1 MTGASKLRVAIVT
14 TFYPPH
20 NFGGDGRYVKSFA
33 HALSRAGCEVEVVY
47 CDDGWRVLS
56 GQSSDPPPAEPIDD
70 GDGVLV
76 NRVSSG
82 WAMGSVL
89 AMQQFGRPLLQK
101 KALEKALSRDFDVI
115 HYHNIS
121 LAGGPGVLG
130 IGDAIKL
137 YTAHEHWLVC
147 ANHVLWRH
155 KRELCDGRECTRCS
169 LAHRRPPPLW
179 RATGLLER
187 ESRHVDEFIALSE
200 SVAANHKAFGFARD
214 MRLMASFLPDAEAG
228 AAPDIAPHDHPRPYY
243 LMVGRLETIKGM
255 QDVVPLF
262 AKADFPADLLIAGSG
277 PMEEELRSLA
287 GGSANVHFLGQV
299 DPVRLPAL
307 YRGARALIT
316 PSRCYEVFPMVA
328 LEAFREGTPI
338 IARDLGPYP
347 QIVRESGAGML
358 FDDAD
363 SLSDA
368 LMRLADD
375 DALRAELSANGRTV
389 LAGRWSEATAMRD
402 WLALVAE
409 IAERRGRPE
418 VAARAGALLA
428 ARDMA

>member
-1 MTGASKLRVAIVT
+1 MTSTNTLRVAIVT

-20 NFGGDGRYVKSFA
+20 NFGGDGRYVRSFA
-33 HALSRAGCEVEVVY
+33 HALARAGCAVEVIY
-47 CDDGWRVLS
+47 CDDGYRVLS
-56 GQSSDPPPAEPIDD
+56 GKRSEPPPADPVVEE
-70 GDGVLV
+70 DGVLV
-76 NRVSSG
+76 HRISSP
-82 WAMGSVL
+82 WAAGSVL
-89 AMQQFGRPLLQK
+89 LMQQLGRPVLQK
-101 KALEKALSRDFDVI
+101 NALERALSRDFDVI

-130 IGDAIKL
+130 IGDALKF

-155 KRELCDGRECTRCS
+155 GRELCDARQCVRCS
-169 LAHRRPPPLW
+169 LAHKRPPPLW

-187 ESRHVDEFIALSE
+187 EAAHVDEFIALSE
-200 SVAANHKAFGFARD
+200 SVAANHKAFGFHRD

-228 AAPDIAPHDHPRPYY
+228 AAPDVTPYAHPRPYF

-262 AKADFPADLLIAGSG
+262 AEEGFPADLLIAGSG
-277 PMEEELRSLA
+277 PMDAELRHLA
-287 GGSANVHFLGQV
+287 GGSANVQFLGQV
-299 DPVRLPAL
+299 DPVQLPAL

-347 QIVRESGAGML
+347 QIVRESGAGLL
-358 FDDAD
+358 FHDAET
-363 SLSDA
+363 LRGA
-368 LMRLADD
+368 LLRLATDE
-375 DALRAELSANGRTV
+375 AHRAQLSANGRAA
-389 LAGRWSEATAMRD
+389 LATRWSERTGMRD
-402 WLALVAE
+402 YFTLVAE
-409 IAERRGRPE
+409 TAKRRGRQHVSDRAE
-418 VAARAGALLA
+418 AVVASLA
-428 ARDMA
+428 

>member
-1 MTGASKLRVAIVT
+1 MSEAATLRVGIVT

-20 NFGGDGRYVKSFA
+20 NFGGDGRYVRSFA
-33 HALSRAGCEVEVVY
+33 HALARAGCEVEVIY

-56 GQSSDPPPAEPIDD
+56 GKSSDPPPAELVDD

-76 NRVSSG
+76 NRISSG
-82 WAMGSVL
+82 WAAGSVL
-89 AMQQFGRPLLQK
+89 AMQQLGKPLFQR
-101 KALEKALSRDFDVI
+101 KALEKALSRNFDVI
-115 HYHNIS
+115 HYHNVS
-121 LAGGPGVLG
+121 LAGGPGALG
-130 IGDAIKL
+130 VGDAIKF

-155 KRELCDGRECTRCS
+155 GRELCDARQCIRCS
-169 LAHRRPPPLW
+169 IAHRRPPPLW

-187 ESRHVDEFIALSE
+187 EARHVDEFIALSE
-200 SVAANHKAFGFARD
+200 SVAANHRAFGFSRD

-228 AAPDIAPHDHPRPYY
+228 AAPDAAPFAHARPYY

-262 AKADFPADLLIAGSG
+262 AEEGFPADLLIAGSG
-277 PMEEELRSLA
+277 PMEAELRRLA
-287 GGSANVHFLGQV
+287 GNSPAIHFLGQT
-299 DPVRLPAL
+299 DPRDLPGL

-347 QIVRESGAGML
+347 QIVRESGAGLL
-358 FDDAD
+358 FDDEI
-363 SLSDA
+363 SLRTA
-368 LMRLADD
+368 LLSLAKDD
-375 DALRAELSANGRTV
+375 EQRARLSANG
-389 LAGRWSEATAMRD
+389 LAALGSRWSEATAMRD
-402 WLALVAE
+402 YLSLVAE
-409 IAERRGRPE
+409 VAERRGRPDTFGR
-418 VAARAGALLA
+418 ARALIST
-428 ARDMA
+428 RDAS